1 MLAEISRFTSVVSQH
16 RTIETSEASNRT
28 NDARGISM
36 TPASTKHIGNA
47 TGSSGTNMGERTF
60 NSLTW
65 PRTELSCSVLA
76 KKQGIHAIDLLM
88 PAGTMVYS
96 TCELQ
101 KTSQ

>member
-1 MLAEISRFTSVVSQH
+1 MLLAEISRFTSVLVSQH

-47 TGSSGTNMGERTF
+47 TGSPGTNMGERTF

-65 PRTELSCSVLA
+65 PRTELVLFPVLA
-76 KKQGIHAIDLLM
+76 KK
-88 PAGTMVYS
+88 
-96 TCELQ
+96 
-101 KTSQ
+101 